1 MRDTLHGRLDGKN
14 EEFLLNVL
22 NSCQMIIIKEESGHI
37 KLVIVNRSVD
47 YNLCYRLKKRA
58 RWAESYEKRGEQDRL
73 RKWLKEEVTEKGG
86 PLIYCSLV
94 AVYSSS
100 YSRIERLLA

>member
-22 NSCQMIIIKEESGHI
+22 NSCQMIIIKEESGRI

-47 YNLCYRLKKRA
+47 YTLCYQLKKRA
-58 RWAESYEKRGEQDRL
+58 RWAESYEKRGGQDRL
-73 RKWLKEEVTEKGG
+73 RNG
-86 PLIYCSLV
+86 
-94 AVYSSS
+94 
-100 YSRIERLLA
+100 